1 MYRHRDAPSS
11 RFVRR
16 LTKKRQEVLFQ
27 HILVACDVAILVAS
41 YAAAYRI
48 RAHLLPIRFG
58 HLSSIVGY
66 EWILWVI
73 LPTWLFL
80 LDRFDLNE
88 SASYGSLHPIIVS
101 LLKVQLLGALVLT
114 SVMYLSH
121 STEVSRLLLNIFLG
135 TSYAGLVIE
144 KSSVRLLL
152 AYLRGADHLRFR
164 QVLVIGTGVRADR
177 YVRLLGTYPHWR
189 ADIMG
194 FLSTSGYDGA
204 DYCNKP
210 VLGHLWQLREILQSH
225 VVDEVMITTSIGDAV
240 AEWVIDTCKEKGIT
254 VRFAV
259 EIPPAGNNFKYYV
272 ETVGIGRF
280 LLSLEAVPQ
289 DIVPLLIKRSIDVI
303 GASVGLVLC
312 AITYIWYAPLMRR
325 ESPGPVL
332 FRQTRVGQ
340 NGRQFTLYKFR
351 TMYLDAEEKLPTLQ
365 SRNEMRGSIFKMKN
379 DPRVT
384 SAGRTL
390 RRRHLDE
397 LPQFWNVLLGEI
409 SLVGTRPPTPKEV
422 SQYEYHQ
429 YRRLSM
435 RPGLTGLWQLKGN
448 GAISDFEDIV
458 KLDCDYIDNWSLWLD
473 CKILA
478 KTVMKV
484 ARGDAW

>member
-1 MYRHRDAPSS
+1 
-11 RFVRR
+11 
-16 LTKKRQEVLFQ
+16 
-27 HILVACDVAILVAS
+27 
-41 YAAAYRI
+41 
-48 RAHLLPIRFG
+48 
-58 HLSSIVGY
+58 
-66 EWILWVI
+66 
-73 LPTWLFL
+73 
-80 LDRFDLNE
+80 
-88 SASYGSLHPIIVS
+88 
-101 LLKVQLLGALVLT
+101 
-114 SVMYLSH
+114 
-121 STEVSRLLLNIFLG
+121 
-135 TSYAGLVIE
+135 
-144 KSSVRLLL
+144 
-152 AYLRGADHLRFR
+152 
-164 QVLVIGTGVRADR
+164 
-177 YVRLLGTYPHWR
+177 
-189 ADIMG
+189 MG